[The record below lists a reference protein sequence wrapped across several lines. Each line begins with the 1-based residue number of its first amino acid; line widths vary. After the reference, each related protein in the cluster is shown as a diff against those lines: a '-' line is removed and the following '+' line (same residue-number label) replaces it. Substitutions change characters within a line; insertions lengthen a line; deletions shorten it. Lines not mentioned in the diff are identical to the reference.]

1 MQKSI
6 SELNE
11 EIGALIAGRDRSKVE
26 NLLRRWFRVVT
37 FAKLTW
43 EQLSEVPA
51 RLQDA
56 IYKGEI

>member
-11 EIGALIAGRDRSKVE
+11 EIGALVMGRDRTKVE
-26 NLLRRWFRVVT
+26 NLLRKWYRVGT
-37 FAKLTW
+37 FSKLNW

-51 RLQDA
+51 KLQDA